1 MMVISAISMG
11 GIFLLI
17 MIVQY
22 DVSESKWDLF
32 IPEIWMKRQ
41 SWNCN
46 EIPAALTSNM
56 FNEQFKKLPKKTK
69 HLRSLRHFLHIIL
82 GHGTACHQ
90 MTPLL
95 SLSPF
100 HFHFLQAW
108 QDYQLTWN
116 SSEFGGVDSV
126 VINPRHLWIPDLLL
140 YNRCFKKAIWLI
152 LDIHPI
158 FI

>member
-1 MMVISAISMG
+1 M
-11 GIFLLI
+11 
-17 MIVQY
+17 
-22 DVSESKWDLF
+22 F

-140 YNRCFKKAIWLI
+140 YNRCFKKVIDWYLM
-152 LDIHPI
+152 
-158 FI
+158 FIPYSYKNWDQ